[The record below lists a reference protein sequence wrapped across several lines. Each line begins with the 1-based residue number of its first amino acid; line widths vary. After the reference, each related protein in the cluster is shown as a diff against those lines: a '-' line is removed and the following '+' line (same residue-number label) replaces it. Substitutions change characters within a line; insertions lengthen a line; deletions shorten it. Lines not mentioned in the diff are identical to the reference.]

1 MASLVRPRK
10 FTVIG
15 SDGVRYHLLAKPKDD
30 MRKDSRLMDF
40 NSMINKMLK
49 INSESRKRQLRMFS
63 RIDVVLRLITTSD
76 IRTYGVIPL
85 NEECGLIEW
94 VNNTRGLRHIL
105 KELYDARGIALLVS

>member
-1 MASLVRPRK
+1 
-10 FTVIG
+10 
-15 SDGVRYHLLAKPKDD
+15 
-30 MRKDSRLMDF
+30 MDF